1 MDTNGKVAVDK
12 YYRDLEIEYMKLREK
27 IKNLTDAK
35 EAYAAEIRSTEIE
48 RLKRRLAEVPPEKE

>member
-1 MDTNGKVAVDK
+1 MDSNGKVAVDK

-35 EAYAAEIRSTEIE
+35 EAYAADLRSAEIE
-48 RLKRRLAEVPPEKE
+48 RLK